1 MAEATPPPRPGLPNP
16 LAALRASLTFVDDHP
31 DLAKQLSHSIGEL
44 SDLIAEQVRATR
56 SC

>member
-1 MAEATPPPRPGLPNP
+1 LPNP